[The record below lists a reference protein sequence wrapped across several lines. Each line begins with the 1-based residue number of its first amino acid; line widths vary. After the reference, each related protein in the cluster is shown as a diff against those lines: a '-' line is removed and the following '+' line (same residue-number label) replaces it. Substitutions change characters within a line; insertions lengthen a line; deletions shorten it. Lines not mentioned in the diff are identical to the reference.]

1 MPVIC
6 GFPCLSGVERIGFVD
21 APAGLIVDAVPDAVG
36 PTDPGFVID
45 IGLNGYGIVPR
56 LAEEEDIVTQGR
68 TQPGGI
74 FLELAKGQP
83 FAVNAYGLGLGVFR
97 DDDLAMIQPAPLTHG
112 AHGLPAKVL
121 E

>member
-1 MPVIC
+1 MPVIY

-36 PTDPGFVID
+36 PTDPGVVID

-68 TQPGGI
+68 PQPGGI
-74 FLELAKGQP
+74 FFQLAKGQS
-83 FAVNAYGLGLGVFR
+83 FAVNADGLRLGIFGNHHF
-97 DDDLAMIQPAPLTHG
+97 AMIEPSPL
-112 AHGLPAKVL
+112 AHIAYGLPAKVL
-121 E
+121 